1 MLEVCF
7 SAHPNIQYRT
17 LILSCPKFFLLIR
30 TDKAVEYFS
39 YKESCV
45 KLDKYININLVRIK

>member
-1 MLEVCF
+1 MERF
-7 SAHPNIQYRT
+7 NT
-17 LILSCPKFFLLIR
+17 LFLHLGQLNFGCPKFFLLIR

>member
-1 MLEVCF
+1 MNNGTF
-7 SAHPNIQYRT
+7 NT
-17 LILSCPKFFLLIR
+17 LFLHLGQLNFGCPKFFLLIR